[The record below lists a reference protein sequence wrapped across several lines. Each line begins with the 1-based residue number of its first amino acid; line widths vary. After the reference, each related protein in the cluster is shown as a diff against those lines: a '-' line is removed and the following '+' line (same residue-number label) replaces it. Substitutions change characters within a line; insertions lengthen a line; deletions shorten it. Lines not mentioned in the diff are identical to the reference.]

1 MKHLKKF
8 NESLIR
14 YPQMIEGLKR
24 FNEGVKDI
32 NELQSFCD
40 DYLAYL
46 YDTGFIADVEFQY
59 NHNNK
64 NSQYIGITIKKSDT
78 TTFYWENVK
87 DYIIPFITILSE
99 DYKLDRKRCI
109 VFRGI
114 KYYTYSDPYTQLGM
128 DDIKYSSER
137 ISKIYTPKNII
148 DETLKFKDKLNS
160 ITIFIYLYK

>member
-1 MKHLKKF
+1 MKH
-8 NESLIR
+8 
-14 YPQMIEGLKR
+14 LKR

-32 NELQSFCD
+32 NKLQSFCH

-46 YDTGFIADVEFQY
+46 YDAGFNADVEFQY

-114 KYYTYSDPYTQLGM
+114 KYYTYRDPYTQLGM

-160 ITIFIYLYK
+160 ITIFIYKY